1 MDKCPCGNPATGS
14 VNGKPFCN
22 DKACIDLVMTAAI
35 TPVIKNI
42 RDAKK

>member
-14 VNGKPFCN
+14 VNDKPFCN
-22 DKACIDLVMTAAI
+22 DKTCIDKVMTAAI